1 MMEFTIEQGVLK
13 GCQGDAAIVEIP
25 EGVREIGYGAF
36 RNCRSLQQLAV
47 PAGVQ
52 RIGSQ
57 AFAGCEGLEHVE
69 LAEGIREIG
78 YSAFENCVKLK
89 KVVLPSGLVSLERLA
104 FAGCHALLEIEFSD
118 TLLDVGRDAFRDTP
132 WLASQ
137 EDGVIYAGKLAL
149 FAKGAVSSVVIRP
162 GTIKICENAFRNHS
176 ALTEISLPESMQ
188 ILGDRAFENC
198 RRLKQITIPQNVTFI
213 GYRAF
218 HECRKLQVLLECD
231 KVVLGKA
238 CFEADTQV
246 RITALDPA
254 LLPNQVL
261 HSAILAFVDDWCGQ
275 TALEKDFVS
284 QMLRYIRSRRKLL
297 YPLAIAH
304 WNLLQVMMENDII
317 PAEDINEML
326 EQILAEEQAEA
337 TAALMEYR
345 QKLTSDN
352 KQDCFESWDDL
363 ELSWD
368 MPEQEKTDA
377 QLEQEWGTKLQRDG
391 TLTLLLYRGQDRE
404 VTVPSRIGEK
414 MVTAIAPA
422 ALSPERYGI
431 KRETI
436 QQRQSICAVTIQE
449 GITKIGNHAFSGC
462 ENLVRVSLP
471 ESVVEIGYHAFRN
484 CKKLIEIQFPQS
496 IEKIGRGA
504 FAGCSSLAAV
514 HLPEGI
520 QLAEDAFAGCP
531 LSAAVEGVFER

>member
-1 MMEFTIEQGVLK
+1 MMEFTIERDVLK
-13 GCQGDAAIVEIP
+13 ECQGDAVIVEIP
-25 EGVREIGYGAF
+25 KGVREIGYGAF
-36 RNCRSLQQLAV
+36 RNCRSMQQLAV
-47 PAGVQ
+47 PASVQ

-57 AFAGCEGLEHVE
+57 AFAGCEGLESVE
-69 LAEGIREIG
+69 LAEGIKEIG

-89 KVVLPSGLVSLERLA
+89 KVVLPSGLASLERLA
-104 FAGCHALLEIEFSD
+104 FAGCYALLEIEFPD

-198 RRLKQITIPQNVTFI
+198 RRLKQITIPQNVISI

-261 HSAILAFVDDWCGQ
+261 HSAILAFADDWCSH

-317 PAEDINEML
+317 PAEDIDEML
-326 EQILAEEQAEA
+326 EQILAEEQAET

-352 KQDCFESWDDL
+352 EQDCFDSWDDL

-377 QLEQEWGTKLQRDG
+377 QLEREWGTKLQRDG

-431 KRETI
+431 KRETA
-436 QQRQSICAVTIQE
+436 QQRRSICAVTIQE

-496 IEKIGRGA
+496 IEKVGRGA

-520 QLAEDAFAGCP
+520 QLAEDAFVGCQ
-531 LSAAVEGVFER
+531 LSTAVEGDF